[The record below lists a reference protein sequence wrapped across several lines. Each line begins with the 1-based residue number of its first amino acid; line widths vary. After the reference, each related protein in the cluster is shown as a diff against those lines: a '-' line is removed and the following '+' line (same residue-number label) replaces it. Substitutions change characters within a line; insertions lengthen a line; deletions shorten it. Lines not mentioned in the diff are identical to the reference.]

1 MKGWFNGREEKKD
14 ADNEGAARSGS
25 SRLYGGQN
33 DFALS
38 MLKTVTKHNQQS
50 SLIFSPH
57 STYRAL
63 LLAYFGAE
71 GETKQSLKGVMHMD
85 WAENENDVT
94 DAYKAELMTRS
105 TRFADQRLQFNS
117 VDRLYVSQETELK

>member
-1 MKGWFNGREEKKD
+1 MKRWFSGRKEKND
-14 ADNEGAARSGS
+14 AEDERGPRNESPS
-25 SRLYGGQN
+25 LYGGQN
-33 DFALS
+33 SFALS
-38 MLKTVTKHNQQS
+38 MLKTVTKQS
-50 SLIFSPH
+50 PQNSQIFSPH

-71 GETKQSLKGVMHMD
+71 GEIKKSLKDAMHMD

-94 DAYKAELMTRS
+94 DAYKVELMTRS
-105 TRFADQRLQFNS
+105 KRFADQRLQFNS